1 MPPEARRAALSDMR
15 STLVHARLAVDDL
28 RGGIDVTRKRLVA
41 ERGELDTIRRRR
53 VLAEKIGD
61 KETVDVAVRFE
72 SLQGERIVVHER
84 KLEVQESELALL
96 ERELEEMTAQY
107 KAANAGVGSGMAAG
121 AAAGLSDTAGDTL
134 GDTSGDPGLEQEL
147 NSLDRARRRSASEA
161 EADARLAELKRRM
174 GR

>member
-1 MPPEARRAALSDMR
+1 MRA
-15 STLVHARLAVDDL
+15 TLVHAKLALDDL
-28 RGGIDVTRKRLVA
+28 RGGIEVTRKRLLA

-53 VLAEKIGD
+53 GLAEKIGD

-72 SLQGERIVVHER
+72 TLQGERIALHER
-84 KLEVQESELALL
+84 KLEVQEGELALL
-96 ERELEEMTAQY
+96 EREVEEMTAQY

-121 AAAGLSDTAGDTL
+121 AAAEMSDPGGETL
-134 GDTSGDPGLEQEL
+134 RDTSGDPALDQEL